1 MIGNGTTMP
10 QTKFTESRNNNPT
23 RPLVWPL
30 RTGLMTVLTLGGLL
44 LLFNTSCGGTIQRN
58 RDEAMGGNAQIQAG
72 GAGSYGGSGEH
83 SGTHS
88 RGGASTTL
96 SLPGSGGTKNV
107 DPKGAVNGCD
117 ALAPGHIGLFADQM
131 FSRYGKRPNVVYSW
145 TTLEQAA
152 ELRKGGPLFSRSERP
167 DLGRGYALDSLAK
180 LASKSGD
187 LGKLATQLSQSIFSK
202 ARYAWT
208 NPWATRMGWPG
219 EQYGNQ
225 LVMIEIREDA
235 WHAIFDGESLW
246 VVDPNGKDVSI
257 AEAAANP
264 SRIATITH
272 IHGAYDGGP
281 RCGTFGEYLGPN
293 PGNNPTF
300 SGSNGYREIL
310 IGNASMITRFSL
322 GTKEIATRLQNDIK
336 VLETFATLLGQCP
349 PIPFDD
355 QWNGT
360 VTCAW
365 EANIDV
371 APDDYVHALALP
383 NDYYQPTV
391 ENIRRIIDT
400 LNSDSFEINP
410 YVVEEN

>member
-1 MIGNGTTMP
+1 
-10 QTKFTESRNNNPT
+10 
-23 RPLVWPL
+23 
-30 RTGLMTVLTLGGLL
+30 
-44 LLFNTSCGGTIQRN
+44 
-58 RDEAMGGNAQIQAG
+58 
-72 GAGSYGGSGEH
+72 
-83 SGTHS
+83 
-88 RGGASTTL
+88 
-96 SLPGSGGTKNV
+96 
-107 DPKGAVNGCD
+107 
-117 ALAPGHIGLFADQM
+117 
-131 FSRYGKRPNVVYSW
+131 VVYSW
-145 TTLEQAA
+145 TTLEQAV
-152 ELRKGGPLFSRSERP
+152 EIRNGGPLFSRSERP

-180 LASKSGD
+180 LASKNGD

-225 LVMIEIREDA
+225 LVMVEINENA
-235 WHAIFDGESLW
+235 WHAVFDGESLW

-264 SRIATITH
+264 LRIATITH

-281 RCGTFGEYLGPN
+281 RCGTFGEYW
-293 PGNNPTF
+293 GNNPSF
-300 SGSNGYREIL
+300 SGSNGYREII
-310 IGNASMITRFSL
+310 IGNPSMITRFSL

-336 VLETFATLLGQCP
+336 VLEAFATLLGQCP

-371 APDDYVHALALP
+371 TPDDYVRALALP

-400 LNSDSFEINP
+400 LNSDSFEIDP